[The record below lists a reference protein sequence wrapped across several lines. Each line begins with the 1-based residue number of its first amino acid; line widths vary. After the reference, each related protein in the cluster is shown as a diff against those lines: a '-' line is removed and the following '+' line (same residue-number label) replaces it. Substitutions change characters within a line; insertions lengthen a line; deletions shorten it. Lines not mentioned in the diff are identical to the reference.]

1 MGTRMMTLAGPS
13 DESGARDEALPEE
26 AHEEGAGAKRKP
38 SDAPP
43 EGKKARKARAA
54 QAKARVAVANKLQYE
69 LPQVAHV
76 IKGGKTVRLQV
87 YGRLE
92 RHSLLLSW
100 VAALVEDNMRGMYE
114 DGWGWDGDAK
124 LAELASPKARYIVA
138 SLLPVIGCH
147 LPAAAE
153 QGADLEHFDSC
164 HAVGSERMTIEGS
177 ARSASQTGDRSADA
191 PGFWARLM
199 VKWGSRHNTETP
211 STSGLA
217 DALQKE
223 AWSLQ
228 QECPAGDAPRPVG
241 MVHYRY

>member
-1 MGTRMMTLAGPS
+1 MGTRMMTLAGPC
-13 DESGARDEALPEE
+13 DESAAGDCALPEE
-26 AHEEGAGAKRKP
+26 AHDEGAGAKRKP
-38 SDAPP
+38 SDEQP
-43 EGKKARKARAA
+43 EGKKVRKARAA
-54 QAKARVAVANKLQYE
+54 QAKARVAAANKLRHE
-69 LPQVAHV
+69 LPQVAHG

-138 SLLPVIGCH
+138 SLLPVTGCH
-147 LPAAAE
+147 SPPAVE

-164 HAVGSERMTIEGS
+164 RTGGSEGMTIMQG

-191 PGFWARLM
+191 YGFWARLM
-199 VKWGSRHNTETP
+199 VKWGSRRNTETP

-217 DALQKE
+217 DALQQE
-223 AWSLQ
+223 ASSLQ